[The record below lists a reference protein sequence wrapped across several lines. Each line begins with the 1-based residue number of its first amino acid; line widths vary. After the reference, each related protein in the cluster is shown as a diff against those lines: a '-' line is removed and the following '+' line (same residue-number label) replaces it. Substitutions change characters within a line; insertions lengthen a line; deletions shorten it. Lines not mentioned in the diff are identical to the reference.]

1 MKKIASILALVLAVA
16 MLMAACGGSSAPA
29 SNSGS
34 AAASGSGFKGTIKL
48 SHGLADTHPVQ
59 TAMLQI
65 AKEVEEKT
73 NGDIKIEVY
82 PNAVL
87 GGEKDNIEQMQVGA
101 LDMCK
106 VSASALEAFAPVYE
120 AFSVP
125 YIFNNEEHFYKV
137 MDGEVAENVFMS
149 TLDKGF
155 VALTWLD
162 SGARSFY
169 TKDTPINTPA
179 DLKGLKIRTMDSP
192 MAFDMMA
199 AFGGSATTMPISD
212 VFTGIQSGVI
222 DGAENNPTALTLGHG
237 DVAKCYSFDEHTR
250 IPDIVLVSAKVW
262 NQMSA
267 EQQQILKT
275 AANNA
280 KEAYKQIWADNVAD
294 AVARAQSE
302 YGVTFYYPDK
312 APFQEAV
319 APIYEKLAKDEPEV
333 WAVCSAIQEAGK

>member
-1 MKKIASILALVLAVA
+1 MKNMTKFTALTLTSA
-16 MLMAACGGSSAPA
+16 MLMSTSVFAGDGF
-29 SNSGS
+29 SG
-34 AAASGSGFKGTIKL
+34 TLKL
-48 SHGLADTHPVQ
+48 SHGLADSHPVQ

-65 AKEVEEKT
+65 ADEVAEQTGGEI
-73 NGDIKIEVY
+73 NIQVF

-87 GGEKDNIEQMQVGA
+87 GGEKDNIEQMQMGA

-125 YIFNNEEHFYKV
+125 YIFNDEAHFYSV
-137 MDGEVAENVFMS
+137 MDGEVAEEVFMS
-149 TLDKGF
+149 TVDNGF

-169 TKDTPINTPA
+169 TKGTPINTPE

-222 DGAENNPTALTLGHG
+222 DGAENNVTALTLGHG

-250 IPDIVLVSAKVW
+250 IPDIVLISAKVW
-262 NQMSA
+262 NQMTE
-267 EQQQILKT
+267 EQQKIMKT

-280 KEAYKQIWADNVAD
+280 KEAYKQIWADNIAD
-294 AVARAQSE
+294 AMARSESE

-319 APIYEKLAKDEPEV
+319 APIYEKLAAEEPDV
-333 WAVCSAIQEAGK
+333 WAVCEKIQAAGK

>member
-1 MKKIASILALVLAVA
+1 MKKFVSIIALVLAVV
-16 MLMAACGGSSAPA
+16 MLMAACGGST
-29 SNSGS
+29 SGNKT
-34 AAASGSGFKGTIKL
+34 AEAGTGFKGTIKL

-59 TAMLQI
+59 TAMQQI
-65 AKEVEEKT
+65 ADEVFEKT
-73 NGDIKIEVY
+73 NGDIKIEIY

-87 GGEKDNIEQMQVGA
+87 GGEKDNIEQIQVGA

-125 YIFNNEEHFYKV
+125 YIFNNEEHYYKV
-137 MDGEVAENVFMS
+137 MDGEIAEGVFMS
-149 TLDKGF
+149 TLDNGF

-199 AFGGSATTMPISD
+199 AFGGSATAMPISD

-222 DGAENNPTALTLGHG
+222 DGAENNVTAMTLGHG

-250 IPDIVLVSAKVW
+250 IPDIVVISAKVW
-262 NQMSA
+262 NQLSA
-267 EQQQILKT
+267 EQKDIFKT

-280 KEAYKQIWADNVAD
+280 KESYKQIWADNVAD
-294 AVARAQSE
+294 AIARSE
-302 YGVTFYYPDK
+302 SEFGVTFYYPDK

-319 APIYEKLAKDEPEV
+319 APIYEKLAKEEPEI
-333 WAVCSAIQEAGK
+333 WAVCEAIQNAGK